1 MLDNH
6 GYLTRD
12 RTAQMRTTG
21 DSNYFDLGRSTP
33 GNEAHL
39 MTPDESSAA
48 QPAVP
53 PDGIQR
59 RENVR
64 VQVTLPITVSLD
76 GHPSAENR
84 TRDLSATGMGFST
97 RLPVKSG
104 DMGTVTIHF
113 SDWKFTKTFVV
124 RFAKPILA
132 GTQCGAEFVDLH
144 DDEYR
149 KLVKEVFNFQ
159 RAQLHKKS

>member
-1 MLDNH
+1 
-6 GYLTRD
+6 
-12 RTAQMRTTG
+12 
-21 DSNYFDLGRSTP
+21 
-33 GNEAHL
+33 
-39 MTPDESSAA
+39 MTSDSAA
-48 QPAVP
+48 ADNPTGP

-64 VQVTLPITVSLD
+64 VQVNLPITVRLD

-84 TRDLSATGMGFST
+84 TRDLSATGLGFST
-97 RLPVKSG
+97 RLPVSVG
-104 DMGTVTIHF
+104 AIGTVTIHF

-132 GTQCGAEFVDLH
+132 GSHCGAEFVDLQ

-159 RAQLHKKS
+159 RAQLKNG